1 MTASPFT
8 ADDYGHMARALQLAA
23 RGLASARPNPRV
35 GCVLVKAGRVIGEG
49 WHAQAG
55 GPHAEIVALQ
65 AAGANA
71 RGATCY
77 VTLEPCRHQGRTG
90 PCTTALISAGVRT
103 VVAAIEDPNPR
114 MTGKGLAALRAAG
127 IHTSAGLLAAEA
139 ERLNAGFLRRMRG
152 GGPYVRVKVGA
163 SLDGRVALPGGES
176 QWITSAAARLDVQ
189 RWRARSCA
197 IVTGVGTVLADD
209 PRLNVREPSALE
221 GLREQPLRVIL
232 DTKLRTPPQA
242 RLFSE
247 PGRVLIYTTAHEGE
261 RAQKLRAAAAEIE
274 TIPELDGRMDLNV
287 VLQRLARREINEVW
301 VEAGP
306 QLTGAFLQARL
317 ADELI
322 AYVAPKLM
330 GHEARAM
337 AELPPP
343 ATLKDAPEWT
353 WQDVRV
359 CGTDLRL
366 TLTPKSGGK

>member
-23 RGLASARPNPRV
+23 RGLSGARPNPRV

-49 WHAQAG
+49 WHGYAG
-55 GPHAEIVALQ
+55 GPHAEVVALR
-65 AAGANA
+65 AAGMNA

-90 PCTTALISAGVRT
+90 PCTMALIDAGVRT

-114 MTGKGLAALRAAG
+114 MAGQGLAVLRAAG
-127 IHTSAGLLAAEA
+127 LHTRAGLLAAEA

-163 SLDGRVALPGGES
+163 SLDGRVALPGGDS
-176 QWITSAAARLDVQ
+176 QWITSAAARRDVQ
-189 RWRARSCA
+189 HWRARSCA
-197 IVTGVGTVLADD
+197 VVTGVGTVLADD
-209 PRLNVREPSALE
+209 PRLSVRDPAALE
-221 GLREQPLRVIL
+221 GLREQPLRVVL
-232 DTKLRTPPQA
+232 DTRLRMPPQA
-242 RLFSE
+242 RLLSE
-247 PGRVLIYTTAHEGE
+247 PGRVLIYTVVAEGE
-261 RAQKLRAAAAEIE
+261 RAQELRAAGAEIE
-274 TIPELDGRMDLNV
+274 TVPVQHGRMDLNAM
-287 VLQRLARREINEVW
+287 LQRLAQREINEVW

-306 QLTGAFLQARL
+306 RLTGAFLQARL

-330 GHEARAM
+330 GHEALAM
-337 AELPPP
+337 AALPP
-343 ATLKDAPEWT
+343 LQDLSDAAMWV

-359 CGTDLRL
+359 CGADLRL
-366 TLTPKSGGK
+366 TLTPASR